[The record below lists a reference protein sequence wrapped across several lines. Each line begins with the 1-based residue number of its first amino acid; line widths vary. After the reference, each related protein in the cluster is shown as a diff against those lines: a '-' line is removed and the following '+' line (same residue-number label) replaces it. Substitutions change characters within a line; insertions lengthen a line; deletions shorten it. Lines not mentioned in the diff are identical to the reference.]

1 MDPRKQLPIA
11 GAERM
16 KTGLLSK
23 EVLLAKFHEICPE
36 IGQLGL
42 HPVILGKGARY

>member
-1 MDPRKQLPIA
+1 MDPQKVSPEV
-11 GAERM
+11 GTERM

-42 HPVILGKGARY
+42 HPVILGRGTRY